1 MKESWFFIFRAWI
14 VFSKIFDKLNIKKIL
29 HSNSLKN
36 STCNLKVMLST
47 YFIWLKQIFRWL
59 WKCLMLMP
67 KDFSHQ
73 SLLFSAVKSKTTH
86 LPLTTIRY
94 TIQHS
99 RGSQEQWKQGP
110 SPFLCTTKRL
120 RNLQGNFITTA
131 ANFAIKIQSRIRE
144 KSNHPYRQKN

>member
-1 MKESWFFIFRAWI
+1 
-14 VFSKIFDKLNIKKIL
+14 
-29 HSNSLKN
+29 
-36 STCNLKVMLST
+36 MLST
-47 YFIWLKQIFRWL
+47 CFVWWKQIFRWL

-144 KSNHPYRQKN
+144 KSNHACRQKLAIFLVQKQVIKIQILHLPQKN